1 MTKRETI
8 NITTFGRLLQ
18 KHAATAPKD
27 NVSKTNTKSAKKS
40 RSNISETKAPT
51 KRHARESA
59 LPIVPHALRKTL
71 TLRFDNVLLE
81 RARNAC
87 HAQAVT
93 FQSVIDRALTREVER
108 MEKANRGRPYPVRD
122 RNLKTGPRP
131 SAK

>member
-8 NITTFGRLLQ
+8 NMTAFGQLLQ
-18 KHAATAPKD
+18 KHAAPAPKD
-27 NVSKTNTKSAKKS
+27 NVRKTNTKSPKKT
-40 RSNISETKAPT
+40 RPNIGATKALA
-51 KRHARESA
+51 KRHVRKSA
-59 LPIVPHALRKTL
+59 LPIVPTAFRKTL
-71 TLRFDNVLLE
+71 TLRFNNDLLE

-108 MEKANRGRPYPVRD
+108 MEKTNRGRPYPVRD

>member
-8 NITTFGRLLQ
+8 NMTAFGQLLQ
-18 KHAATAPKD
+18 KHAATAPED
-27 NVSKTNTKSAKKS
+27 NVRKTPTKSAKKI
-40 RSNISETKAPT
+40 RSNIGATKAPA
-51 KRHARESA
+51 KRHVQKSA
-59 LPIVPHALRKTL
+59 LPIVPTAFRKTL
-71 TLRFDNVLLE
+71 TLRFNNDLLQ

-93 FQSVIDRALTREVER
+93 FQSAIDRALTREVER
-108 MEKANRGRPYPVRD
+108 MEKANRGRPYPARD